1 MLQKSVGERLFLKNT
16 RILLGKEV
24 RVLKKFRF
32 ASLNIVIFHVKVPS
46 HASKIQTPDIKG
58 GDHSSIDYDSLLKLN
73 IKIARWSQPDAN
85 IIIFTDYESFKDL
98 PEDEKVTV
106 IRLAVNGEE
115 PMFERVL
122 TMAAYVNSK
131 LFEYP
136 TIFLDIDAFLI
147 RPVQS
152 LFFEDFD
159 VGCRTDTLLARWLSM
174 KV

>member
-1 MLQKSVGERLFLKNT
+1 MIRC
-16 RILLGKEV
+16 
-24 RVLKKFRF
+24 
-32 ASLNIVIFHVKVPS
+32 
-46 HASKIQTPDIKG
+46 
-58 GDHSSIDYDSLLKLN
+58 LKLN

-85 IIIFTDYESFKDL
+85 IIIFTDFESFEDL
-98 PEDEKVTV
+98 PEDENVTV

-131 LFEYP
+131 LFKYP

-147 RPVQS
+147 RPIQS

-159 VGCRTDTLLARWLSM
+159 VGLTHRHVVSQMAINEGVIFANCKNIINEKILCKLRSVVFGCRG
-174 KV
+174 KF